1 MKISFVCLFFFNT
14 ATETYIVTY
23 VAHITFL
30 VDSAGLDAEEKVK
43 TRKTSQ

>member
-1 MKISFVCLFFFNT
+1 M
-14 ATETYIVTY
+14 ATETHIATY
-23 VAHITFL
+23 VVHITLL

>member
-1 MKISFVCLFFFNT
+1 M
-14 ATETYIVTY
+14 ATETYIATY
-23 VAHITFL
+23 VAHITLL